1 MGRVNTP
8 VLKPE
13 EQASLEEALRKS
25 GNHTFRMRCQSI
37 LLKAAGRKSK
47 DVARIVGMCHVSVNG
62 WLKRYKKE
70 GIAGLKTKPGR
81 GRKPV
86 LNKETDREAVLE
98 AVKANRQRI
107 SLAKAAWEQ
116 AEPGKAVGRDTFRN
130 FLKVL
135 ADDISGSGKG

>member
-62 WLKRYKKE
+62 WLKRYK
-70 GIAGLKTKPGR
+70 T
-81 GRKPV
+81 
-86 LNKETDREAVLE
+86 
-98 AVKANRQRI
+98 
-107 SLAKAAWEQ
+107 
-116 AEPGKAVGRDTFRN
+116 VG
-130 FLKVL
+130 
-135 ADDISGSGKG
+135 